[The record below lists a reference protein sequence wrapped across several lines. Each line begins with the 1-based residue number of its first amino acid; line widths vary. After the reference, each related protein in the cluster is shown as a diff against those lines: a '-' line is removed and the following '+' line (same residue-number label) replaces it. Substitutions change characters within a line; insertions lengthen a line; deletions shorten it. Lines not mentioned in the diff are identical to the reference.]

1 MVRNLLGFDTPP
13 MLAAEPTTKEPYW
26 AAYSNLM
33 SLRLIGCGN
42 VCPIHVPEL
51 VRHFDSLEHL
61 IVSECHDNSGR
72 VIDHR
77 TQGWSTLSD
86 RWWSQ
91 CKPLTFMQIEHL
103 YDWEVLA
110 MGTIPTTELTSVR
123 LRFTRTF
130 PIFKQDEEI
139 FPHLKV
145 LRLEFLSDDT
155 PRETCDLPADDSSVS
170 HILEMRGIDVRR
182 DAEPVLRY

>member
-1 MVRNLLGFDTPP
+1 MW
-13 MLAAEPTTKEPYW
+13 AAEPTTKEPYW
-26 AAYSNLM
+26 AVYSNLM
-33 SLRLIGCGN
+33 SLKLIGCVN

-51 VRHFDSLEHL
+51 VHHFDSLEHL
-61 IVSECHDNSGR
+61 IVSECHDNNGR

-86 RWWSQ
+86 RWWNQ
-91 CKPLTFMQIEHL
+91 RKPLTFMQIEHL
-103 YDWEVLA
+103 SDWEVLA

-145 LRLEFLSDDT
+145 LCLEFLSDDT

-170 HILEMRGIDVRR
+170 HILEMRGIEVRR